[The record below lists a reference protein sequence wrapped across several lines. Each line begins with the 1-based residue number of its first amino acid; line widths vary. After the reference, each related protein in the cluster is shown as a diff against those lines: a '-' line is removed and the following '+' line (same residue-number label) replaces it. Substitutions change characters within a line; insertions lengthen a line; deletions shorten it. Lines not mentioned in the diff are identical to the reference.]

1 MPTPFDWLNAPHR
14 WIAFALLSAAALAAA
29 AALSKQGAGLVTPQA
44 PYGVLS
50 YEFAWNAARAE
61 AILGSWS
68 DRTHD
73 AVRQIRL
80 DFGFLLLYPLAFS
93 LGCAALAGS
102 PRGSY
107 PLLGAILAWAVLAA
121 APLDAL
127 ENYAL
132 LRMLA
137 RSPSDSLARL
147 AALCAGLKF
156 ALVLASLAYIVLQGA
171 ALAIVTDGRAV
182 PACQTARRAS
192 RARSC

>member
-1 MPTPFDWLNAPHR
+1 MPTPFDWLTVPQR
-14 WIAFALLSAAALAAA
+14 WIGFVLLSIASLAAA
-29 AALSKQGAGLVTPQA
+29 AALARQGAALATREA
-44 PYGVLS
+44 PRGVLS
-50 YEFAWNAARAE
+50 YEFAWNATRAE
-61 AILGSWS
+61 AILSSWS
-68 DRTHD
+68 DRMD
-73 AVRQIRL
+73 IAGRQIRL

-102 PRGSY
+102 PRSSY
-107 PLLGAILAWAVLAA
+107 AALGAFLAWTVLAA

-156 ALVLASLAYIVLQGA
+156 TLVLASLAYIVLQGA
-171 ALAIVTDGRAV
+171 ALAI
-182 PACQTARRAS
+182 AS
-192 RARSC
+192 ARSAPTAAAQLGAIGGGP